1 MREPFE
7 PPSTPQVHGRVHPG
21 SVPATRLDGGLD
33 ELHSQD
39 TVFDGRER
47 EGRPVKR
54 GIVPASEDGIR
65 RARVEVRKRLE
76 ESLRVTGPQSRR
88 ALRRRRKIAAAAR
101 EDALRAVEGPQMKLL
116 RLLLDPLQAGLLAE
130 DPDAL
135 AMKVARR
142 GHADPHQSAGA

>member
-7 PPSTPQVHGRVHPG
+7 SPSTPQVHGGVYPV

-33 ELHSQD
+33 EFHSQD

-47 EGRPVKR
+47 EGRPVER
-54 GIVPASEDGIR
+54 GIVAAREDCIR

-88 ALRRRRKIAAAAR
+88 ALRRRREIAAAAR
-101 EDALRAVEGPQMKLL
+101 EDALRAVEGPQMELF
-116 RLLLDPLQAGLLAE
+116 RLLLDPLQARLLAE
-130 DPDAL
+130 DPDA
-135 AMKVARR
+135 
-142 GHADPHQSAGA
+142 